1 MRKDFRFGGSGGQG
15 VISMAVLLANAYGV
29 QHTYEVAQTQ
39 SYGPAAR
46 GGACKA
52 ELVISDEKIDG
63 LAGVLLN
70 FSHKIFGHLHR
81 NAADLIDVI
90 TDFDSV
96 ALRGGVLNKR

>member
-1 MRKDFRFGGSGGQG
+1 MREVHSDCCADSADFITLFILSIGRCDFYRMCRP
-15 VISMAVLLANAYGV
+15 VF
-29 QHTYEVAQTQ
+29 
-39 SYGPAAR
+39 
-46 GGACKA
+46 
-52 ELVISDEKIDG
+52 ISDEKIDG